1 MSIIRELR
9 ERAGLTQTL
18 LAKLSGVSTRTISE
32 YESGR
37 GSPTLRMLARLAT
50 AAGVDVVLILLP
62 VEGEDLH
69 PIVLSR
75 ARDVS

>member
-75 ARDVS
+75 ARDES

>member
-50 AAGVDVVLILLP
+50 AAGVDVVLILIP
-62 VEGEDLH
+62 VEGEDLL
-69 PIVLSR
+69 PTVLRR
-75 ARDVS
+75 ASDES

>member
-75 ARDVS
+75 ASDES

>member
-1 MSIIRELR
+1 MSITRELR

-75 ARDVS
+75 ASDES

>member
-62 VEGEDLH
+62 VEGEDIH
-69 PIVLSR
+69 PTVLRR
-75 ARDVS
+75 ASDES

>member
-1 MSIIRELR
+1 MIRELR

-75 ARDVS
+75 ASDES

>member
-50 AAGVDVVLILLP
+50 VAGMDVVLILIP

-69 PIVLSR
+69 PTVLSP
-75 ARDVS
+75 ASDES

>member
-50 AAGVDVVLILLP
+50 AAGVDVVLILIP

-69 PIVLSR
+69 PTVLSR
-75 ARDVS
+75 ASDES

>member
-1 MSIIRELR
+1 M
-9 ERAGLTQTL
+9 
-18 LAKLSGVSTRTISE
+18 

-62 VEGEDLH
+62 VESEDLH
-69 PIVLSR
+69 PTVLSR
-75 ARDVS
+75 ASDES

>member
-50 AAGVDVVLILLP
+50 AAGVDVVLILIP
-62 VEGEDLH
+62 VEGEGLH
-69 PIVLSR
+69 PTVLNR
-75 ARDVS
+75 ASDES

>member
-50 AAGVDVVLILLP
+50 AAGVDVVLILIA

-69 PIVLSR
+69 PTVLSR
-75 ARDVS
+75 ASDES

>member
-75 ARDVS
+75 ASDVS

>member
-9 ERAGLTQTL
+9 EHAGLTQTL

-50 AAGVDVVLILLP
+50 AAGVDVVLILIP
-62 VEGEDLH
+62 VKGEDLH
-69 PIVLSR
+69 PTVLSR
-75 ARDVS
+75 ASDES

>member
-9 ERAGLTQTL
+9 ERSGLTQTL

-37 GSPTLRMLARLAT
+37 GSPTLRTLARLAT
-50 AAGVDVVLILLP
+50 AAGVGVVLILLP
-62 VEGEDLH
+62 VEGEDVH
-69 PIVLSR
+69 PTVLSR
-75 ARDVS
+75 ASDES